1 MSTISVIIPS
11 YNSGRY
17 IRETVESVL
26 AQTHPAT
33 EILLVDDGSSDN
45 TLALAA
51 QYPAVRIVRRRHAG
65 VAAARNTGL
74 QESTGEY
81 LVFLDHDDRLLP
93 QALETHLRCLLDQPD
108 CAFSFG
114 DAQCIDAAGV
124 PMSAAACAAW
134 GIPPRSSSPH
144 EGANHYLSLLRG
156 SYIWTPSMVMY
167 RRDVL
172 EALSGFAT
180 GVGPVDDTDLHL
192 RITRAYPVYHNR
204 SLVAEKRLHEG
215 NHSRH
220 QALLLQSMIRRL
232 RQERLLLLR
241 NPRAREALESGIR
254 SYQEYYGQPLL
265 VQILANLRRGKE
277 WQQTWS
283 DARVLLRY
291 APLVPARCAF
301 RRGQLLLRA
310 ITPKSLARAALP
322 KESTLGGL
330 ARDAWH
336 RLRPPVEML
345 LEALALSRGLF
356 SHPKLVLRSRV
367 NRNRTGAPR
376 SPAPIRD

>member
-1 MSTISVIIPS
+1 MLPISVIIPC
-11 YNSGRY
+11 YNSDRY

-26 AQTHPAT
+26 AQSHPAT

-45 TLALAA
+45 TLALAV
-51 QYPAVRIVRRRHAG
+51 QYHGVRSVRQRHAG

-74 QESTGEY
+74 RESTGEY

-93 QALETHLRCLLDQPD
+93 QALETHLQCLLNHPD

-114 DAQCIDAAGV
+114 DAQCIDAAGA
-124 PMSAAACAAW
+124 PLSAAACAAW
-134 GIPPRSSSPH
+134 GVPPRSSSPH
-144 EGANHYLSLLRG
+144 EGRNHYLSLLQG

-167 RRDVL
+167 RRGVL

-180 GVGPVDDTDLHL
+180 GLGPVDDTDLHL
-192 RITRAYPVYHNR
+192 RITRIYPVYHNR
-204 SLVAEKRLHEG
+204 TLVAEKRLHEG

-232 RQERLLLLR
+232 RQERLLLSR
-241 NPRAREALESGIR
+241 DPRAREALESGIR
-254 SYQEYYGQPLL
+254 WYQEHYGQPLL
-265 VQILANLRRGKE
+265 GQILANLPHGKK

-301 RRGQLLLRA
+301 RRGKLLARGC
-310 ITPKSLARAALP
+310 TPKSRTRA
-322 KESTLGGL
+322 
-330 ARDAWH
+330 
-336 RLRPPVEML
+336 
-345 LEALALSRGLF
+345 ALALSAGPHAQRQPAGTNL
-356 SHPKLVLRSRV
+356 SAGPDGS
-367 NRNRTGAPR
+367 
-376 SPAPIRD
+376 SPTSMHSMQGD